1 MREGATPLRELA
13 LQIGLR
19 RAGLAGLC
27 VAGAVLLLRFRVGS
41 AWLVAGGALAGGLRV
56 ALG

>member
-1 MREGATPLRELA
+1 MRDGATPLRELA

-27 VAGAVLLLRFRVGS
+27 VAAAVLLLRFRVGS